1 MKANLLVLTLLTLAT
16 TVSAKEA
23 LYVEDGSNAY
33 KAYATTADGSQNP
46 FKNGV
51 PGNTQAV
58 TMLESEKDMK
68 IANLNKLLEQQQHSY
83 DEKISY
89 LQDELKKSKERLI
102 EKSINTDKMQATVE
116 KRFTEESAYLKK
128 ELVAKTKTLME
139 YQRQLEKVKPS
150 DEMKNIIKVNT
161 ELAVELRKS
170 NDQLALIQLKG
181 YEGLAKQPDAPQV
194 NKGRMPASVEEK

>member
-23 LYVEDGSNAY
+23 MFVEGGHNGY
-33 KAYATTADGSQNP
+33 MAYAATDDGSQNP

-51 PGNTQAV
+51 PGTGAV
-58 TMLESEKDMK
+58 AMVESEKDMK
-68 IANLNKLLEQQQHSY
+68 IANLNKLLDQQQHSY

-102 EKSINTDKMQATVE
+102 EKSINTEKIQANVE
-116 KRFTEESAYLKK
+116 KRFSEESSYLKK

-150 DEMKNIIKVNT
+150 EELKNLINLNT
-161 ELAVELRKS
+161 SLAVELRKS
-170 NDQLALIQLKG
+170 NDQLAIIQLKG
-181 YEGLAKQPDAPQV
+181 NEAIATKPVPAQATR
-194 NKGRMPASVEEK
+194 GRMPASLEEK